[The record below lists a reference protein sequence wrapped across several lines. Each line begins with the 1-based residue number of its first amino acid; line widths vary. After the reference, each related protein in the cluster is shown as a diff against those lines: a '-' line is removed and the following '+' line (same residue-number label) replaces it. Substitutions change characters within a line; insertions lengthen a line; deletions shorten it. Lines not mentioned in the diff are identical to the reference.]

1 MEMRNFR
8 LILSFVELTT
18 ERLSLSDVASGSS
31 KMIWMSVTTIDPPDF
46 TPAMLSFRPV
56 SANWKVRVPL
66 ALLLFF
72 SLPLFGEAQTQP
84 PLASVLPVEAQTSV
98 FSSAD
103 GKGELSAQGSWQMSF
118 LSSVSLFRPAG
129 GGLQLGQVQPL
140 LMTQTPDLLLNF
152 NLFDRWYVEARVS
165 PDPGAT
171 RYAAGYRGA
180 KGEAFQELRIGN
192 SKIGFPDLPFVSL
205 GEGGAYSFGALLR
218 AGGPSFDARALLRYD
233 QADRVHRIFAG
244 SREIAESTQAAGDF
258 VRGRWFLLPGVE
270 SGLRIFVQSAA
281 GALTASDGTKWRQLG
296 IEEYSLEHGGSVVAL
311 GAAATTRVA
320 VAWTGLGLASFSA
333 SNSSLSIV
341 IDSSQCA
348 LAFDPA
354 AAPFTYDP
362 ASPLPVEILSHY
374 ALPPGS
380 SDLFVRDRASGKKL
394 SQYVAISKID
404 GSAEVRSSD
413 GLSVAPRP
421 FLADEPS
428 LYSHVPGATTTVF
441 PDLDEFEIV
450 GQSFS
455 ATDGI
460 PLDVD
465 TIDSSIEVLRD
476 GIPDT
481 AFEIDRTKNL
491 LILLRPPAVTERIDL
506 SYLKESAQRKS
517 GALSAG
523 IIGRYSKDDVSA
535 WGAMTGHL
543 GIPGQGYADAGQD
556 SPAWAQLALGSAK
569 SEGFLTWQAGLAGR
583 LGYAES
589 SGRYRIDGMEDAG
602 TASSSWWPSGGSSFA
617 SVTCTQ
623 VAAPSFDAAWPQL
636 SAILHTQSEA
646 SDCLEI
652 AASSSLSSATVSPSY
667 LRIVDPPPLS
677 SFGTFTFFVLGT
689 VGASGSLST
698 ATVSITIDDG
708 LAGHEAL
715 SLTLPLSEFTSG
727 WTRVRYHFA
736 TGKITLTVGESG
748 AESTFFSA
756 TAPRRDSQVT
766 AASRITISLSGLGP
780 GDRVDIDELLLEDPV
795 GSASLDAVGNLR
807 YKDDHFKILAGNIT
821 LLEGMDA
828 SLNLSG
834 GLADQSW
841 GYGDFGIK
849 SKFGPFGIDAGIGLE
864 GSGSAITGYGRHTL
878 SFMPSW
884 SPLQASDR
892 FIPAIGGNGYDRRDS
907 LGLKLGPLG
916 SISAE
921 AASIYSDDPQSSD
934 PGLLQRTWK
943 LALGDGAV
951 VSANASALESSSD
964 SGRLTG
970 SSTYFD
976 RWYSSFSDYAP
987 SAMGALTR
995 RAIDSE
1001 VDLLPMIGSPLLSAK
1016 LSFDGSGQ
1024 GLGDKGSSLVLRTGG
1039 SIRLPGDTRLTSW
1052 YARSWTARTAGID
1065 SDLLSFGMVGID
1077 GISGLGL
1084 PWTSIPIVEFQ
1095 SPDLAR
1101 GFSKLALG
1109 GTYSSASYIPEI
1121 GLKFEREPGISPW
1134 ELLIPAMVSGSYSRK
1149 LTSDGFTVL
1158 DTGEIDSAIVFS
1170 ALELFGANGSLP
1182 LFTRYA
1188 DDEYRLGLSS
1198 IIDLPS
1204 AAPINTWSLAQ
1215 DGMASLFGKG
1225 SIRADRLVVSE
1236 RFALNGTPSGTT
1248 WNLNGGLDLGQGVE
1262 KTWLLA
1268 LFDFVTLG
1276 SSKAIG
1282 SLPAGLESQWLSSI
1296 AGSRPRARRTASFD
1310 FSLATTSGDKPSA
1323 FPTLSF
1329 DESLESRI
1337 SIPDRLD
1344 VFSKL
1349 KLTQSLD
1356 ATGYLLLGFEASAGL
1371 TLSF

>member
-1 MEMRNFR
+1 
-8 LILSFVELTT
+8 
-18 ERLSLSDVASGSS
+18 
-31 KMIWMSVTTIDPPDF
+31 
-46 TPAMLSFRPV
+46 MLSFRPV
-56 SANWKVRVPL
+56 SANRNVRVL
-66 ALLLFF
+66 LSLLLSF
-72 SLPLFGEAQTQP
+72 SLPSFGEAQTQP
-84 PLASVLPVEAQTSV
+84 PLSNVLPVEAPTSI
-98 FSSAD
+98 FSAAD
-103 GKGELSAQGSWQMSF
+103 GKGELSAKGSWQMSF

-129 GGLQLGQVQPL
+129 GGLQLGQVQPI
-140 LMTQTPDLLLNF
+140 LMTQTPDLLLDF

-165 PDPGAT
+165 PDAGAT

-180 KGEAFQELRIGN
+180 KGEALQELRIGN

-244 SREIAESTQAAGDF
+244 SREIAESTQAAGNF
-258 VRGRWFLLPGVE
+258 VRGRWFLLREVV
-270 SGLRIFVQSAA
+270 SGLRIYVQSAA
-281 GALTASDGTKWRQLG
+281 GTLAASDGTKWRQLG
-296 IEEYSLEHGGSVVAL
+296 IDEYSLEHGGTVVAL
-311 GAAATTRVA
+311 GTAATTRVA
-320 VAWTGLGLASFSA
+320 VAWTGLGSASFPADSPQ
-333 SNSSLSIV
+333 NIF
-341 IDSSQCA
+341 IDSTQCA
-348 LAFDPA
+348 LAFNPS
-354 AAPFTYDP
+354 AAPFDP
-362 ASPLPVEILSHY
+362 TSSLPVEILSHY

-394 SQYVAISKID
+394 SQYVVVSKTD
-404 GSAEVRSSD
+404 GSAEVRASD

-428 LYSHVPGATTTVF
+428 LYSRVPGATTTVF

-450 GQSFS
+450 GQSFA

-460 PLDVD
+460 PLDAD

-481 AFEIDRTKNL
+481 AFEIDKTKNL
-491 LILLRPPAVTERIDL
+491 LILLRPPSATERIDL
-506 SYLKESAQRKS
+506 SYLKESSQRKS

-543 GIPGQGYADAGQD
+543 GIPGQGFADAGQD

-569 SEGFLTWQAGLAGR
+569 SEGRFTWQAGLAGR

-589 SGRYRIDGMEDAG
+589 SGRYRIDGMEDGG
-602 TASSSWWPSGGSSFA
+602 TASSSWWPLGGSSFA
-617 SVTCTQ
+617 SVTCAQ
-623 VAAPSFDAAWPQL
+623 VAAPTYDAAWPRL
-636 SAILHTQSEA
+636 SALLHSQNET

-652 AASSSLSSATVSPSY
+652 AASPSLSGGTVSPVY
-667 LRIVDPPPLS
+667 LRIVDPPPFS
-677 SFGTFTFFVLGT
+677 SFGTFTFFVSSRAGST
-689 VGASGSLST
+689 GSLGPAMVT
-698 ATVSITIDDG
+698 ITIDDG

-727 WTRVRYHFA
+727 WTRVRYHF
-736 TGKITLTVGESG
+736 TSGKITLTVGESG
-748 AESTFFSA
+748 TEA
-756 TAPRRDSQVT
+756 TYLPATLPRRDSQVT
-766 AASRITISLSGLGP
+766 AASRIRISLSGLGP

-807 YKDDHFKILAGNIT
+807 YKDDHFKILAGNLS

-834 GLADQSW
+834 GLANQSW

-849 SKFGPFGIDAGIGLE
+849 SKLGPFGIDAGIGLE
-864 GSGSAITGYGRHTL
+864 GSGSALSGYGRHTL

-884 SPLQASDR
+884 SPLQATDR
-892 FIPAIGGNGYDRRDS
+892 FVPAIGGIGYDRKDS

-934 PGLLQRTWK
+934 PGLLQRSWK

-951 VSANASALESSSD
+951 ISANASALESSSD
-964 SGRLTG
+964 SGRLSG

-987 SAMGALTR
+987 SAVGSLTR

-1001 VDLLPMIGSPLLSAK
+1001 VDLLPMLGSLLLSAK

-1039 SIRLPGDTRLTSW
+1039 SIHLPGDARLMPW

-1065 SDLLSFGMVGID
+1065 PDLLSFGLVGLD
-1077 GISGLGL
+1077 SVVGLGL
-1084 PWTSIPIVEFQ
+1084 PWTSIPFEELL
-1095 SPDLAR
+1095 SPDLSR

-1109 GTYSSASYIPEI
+1109 GIYTSASYIPEI
-1121 GLKFEREPGISPW
+1121 GLKYEREPGISPW
-1134 ELLIPAMVSGSYSRK
+1134 ELLIPAMISGSYSRK

-1158 DTGEIDSAIVFS
+1158 DAGEINSAIVFS

-1188 DDEYRLGLSS
+1188 DDEYRLGLTSS
-1198 IIDLPS
+1198 IDLPS

-1225 SIRADRLVVSE
+1225 SIRADRFVVSE
-1236 RFALNGTPSGTT
+1236 RFSVNEAPSGTT
-1248 WNLNGGLDLGQGVE
+1248 WKLNGGVDLGQSVE

-1268 LFDFVTLG
+1268 LFDFITAG
-1276 SSKAIG
+1276 SAKALG
-1282 SLPAGLESQWLSSI
+1282 SLPAGLESQWLASI
-1296 AGSRPRARRTASFD
+1296 AGSRPRATRTASLD
-1310 FSLATTSGDKPSA
+1310 FSLASKSGDNPSA

-1337 SIPDRLD
+1337 FIPDRLD

-1356 ATGYLLLGFEASAGL
+1356 STGYLLLGFEASAGL
-1371 TLSF
+1371 NLSF